1 MVENPLE
8 GKVALITGAG
18 SPKGMGQAIAI
29 RLAEEGA
36 DIVVSDIEIGDP
48 DPSHKNFG
56 YEYGAFKGLDAAVS
70 KIEALGRKALAITAD
85 VRKSEDV
92 QALVKSV
99 RKDFKRLDI
108 LVNVA
113 GGDWGAALI
122 KDYDESEFIKTF
134 DINMFGTFRM
144 CKYALPYIARK
155 KGTIINMSSMAA
167 TRTNLFYSAYAA
179 SKAAIISFTESLA
192 LEYGPKGVNAFALLP
207 GMIQT
212 EMLDYEARA
221 TAGALNLS
229 EDDVKKLYIDNTP
242 LRCLGKPID
251 VGNLV
256 AFLCSDRASF
266 LTGLAISVSGGL
278 NIAYPISEIKF

>member
-1 MVENPLE
+1 MDENYLE
-8 GKVALITGAG
+8 GKVALISGAG
-18 SPKGMGQAIAI
+18 SPNGIGQATAI
-29 RLAEEGA
+29 RLAEVGA
-36 DIVVSDIEIGDP
+36 DIIVSDIEKGEQ

-56 YEYGAFKGLDAAVS
+56 YEFGAFKGLDAAVT
-70 KIEALGRKALAITAD
+70 KIEALGRKAQAITAD

-92 QALVKSV
+92 QSLVKST
-99 RKDFKRLDI
+99 KKEFGRLDI

-113 GGDWGAALI
+113 GGAWGVALI

-167 TRTNLFYSAYAA
+167 TRTNVFYSAYAA
-179 SKAAIISFTESLA
+179 SKAAIVSFTESLA
-192 LEYGPKGVNAFALLP
+192 LEYGPKGVRAFSLLP

-212 EMLDYEARA
+212 DMLEYEARA
-221 TAGALNLS
+221 TAGVLNLS
-229 EDDVKKLYIDNTP
+229 VDDVKQKYMGATP
-242 LRCLGKPID
+242 LGCLGKPID
-251 VGNLV
+251 VANLV
-256 AFLCSDRASF
+256 AFLCSDQASF

-278 NIAYPISEIKF
+278 NIAYPISEIKL